1 VVVKVDAQA
10 AREAAFQ
17 MLGHTGDRWLHS
29 QAAAAAATRAATTV
43 VEEDRGLLIAAAWV
57 HDVGYHHPDPPT
69 GFHPLDGALWLLD
82 AGWPRRL
89 AALVA
94 HHSAARYA
102 AAARGLIDQLN
113 EFPREDGPVSDALT
127 YADLTSGPD
136 GRPMT
141 LERRLA
147 DIQRRHAADPVHIC
161 EARRARTPHLIGAYY
176 RVVNRMDQ
184 SEEFPRRGLVGASG
198 SLLPRAL

>member
-17 MLGHTGDRWLHS
+17 MLGHTGDRWLHP

-57 HDVGYHHPDPPT
+57 H
-69 GFHPLDGALWLLD
+69 
-82 AGWPRRL
+82 
-89 AALVA
+89 
-94 HHSAARYA
+94 
-102 AAARGLIDQLN
+102 
-113 EFPREDGPVSDALT
+113 
-127 YADLTSGPD
+127 ADLTSGPD
-136 GRPMT
+136 GRPMM

-147 DIQRRHAADPVHIC
+147 DIQRRHAADPVHLC
-161 EARRARTPHLIGAYY
+161 EARRAQTPHLIGAYY

-184 SEEFPRRGLVGASG
+184 SEEVPWRGLVGASEP
-198 SLLPRAL
+198 LPRALSAPA